1 MSMFAGDLSS
11 KYLRQGYGMPTSSL
25 RNQPTQAGMGVSSAI
40 KQPLRN
46 TGGGGFPNLRETS
59 AYKQGLTRNIDR
71 NMGGYVN
78 PTVSNIYLRNLSGP
92 LYITNIIKI
101 LNGI

>member
-46 TGGGGFPNLRETS
+46 TGGGGLPNLRETS

-78 PTVSNIYLRNLSGP
+78 PSLYSFSKRINCLTTAFFYYSYTPLS
-92 LYITNIIKI
+92 
-101 LNGI
+101 